1 MIAFRDAT
9 EADLPAILALLRD
22 DPLGAARE
30 AAGDLAPYRAA
41 FARIRASSDQQLV
54 VGVDDA
60 GAVVA
65 TCQLSILP
73 GLSNAGR
80 IRGQIEAV
88 RVAAALRSQGIG
100 AALMAE
106 AEARL
111 RAAGCGVLQLT
122 TDRSRTRA
130 HAFYEALGFTATHIG
145 YKRTLT

>member
-1 MIAFRDAT
+1 MIRFRDAT
-9 EADLPAILALLRD
+9 EADLTAILALLRD
-22 DPLGAARE
+22 DTLGAARE

-41 FARIRASSDQQLV
+41 FARIAAAPDQQLV
-54 VGVDDA
+54 VGEDAA
-60 GAVVA
+60 GAIVA
-65 TCQLSILP
+65 TCQLSVLP

-88 RVAAALRSQGIG
+88 RVASHLRSQGIG

-106 AEARL
+106 AERRL
-111 RAAGCGVLQLT
+111 RAAGCGVMQLT

-130 HAFYEALGFTATHIG
+130 HAFYEGLGFTATHIG